1 MAKKVY
7 VGNLPWN
14 ATEDEIRE
22 LFEQFGPVQE
32 VALIK
37 DRMTGQSRGFAF
49 VLMADGDATAAMSA
63 LNGSDFGG
71 RALRV
76 NEARE
81 RQEQEGRGGP
91 GRQRDSD
98 RGQHSSRQHFRGGWE
113 HGARGAHTNRGQ
125 GGKRGS
131 CAGCRAPAG
140 GK

>member
-1 MAKKVY
+1 MEIY
-7 VGNLPWN
+7 VGNLAQGIKN
-14 ATEDEIRE
+14 TDLEK
-22 LFEQFGPVQE
+22 LFSAHGKVVS
-32 VALIK
+32 VAVAR
-37 DRMTGQSRGFAF
+37 DRRSGESRGFAF
-49 VLMADGDATAAMSA
+49 VEMGSRGEGERAIAA
-63 LNGSDFGG
+63 LHDTEFWGQK
-71 RALRV
+71 LRV

-131 CAGCRAPAG
+131 
-140 GK
+140 